1 MKRFNTSIKRLM
13 EAQKD
18 YNFSHRDKAIFLSD
32 WNADLERVMYP
43 SFDFGKELY
52 SRSAIGN
59 YHYWTD
65 ELNYKSHFQQCF
77 QDLFHTTLS
86 NDNFL
91 IGNNGSSSIMLSLM
105 ALKELGVDKLLAFTP
120 IYYSAI
126 KLFEMLDYQM
136 YRFDLKIENDF
147 EINLKQLEDEI
158 VRNNIEAIYITDPIF
173 SSGIEISENIYN
185 QICDLSRK
193 YNTWIV
199 IDYIYGGMDW
209 NASNYVISD
218 KIAHII
224 NSFSNYIVVE
234 SIAKRLFING
244 VKTATVF
251 STPQIIKKIS
261 RLSIYTVGSMC
272 CLQLHM
278 LRKIYNTEN
287 TNAVN
292 GVIKENI
299 IEASRRFNQVLSFM
313 RGKNCIISSCNSSY
327 FFLMGIPYPHKVEDM
342 DYAINILNQTGV
354 LTVPHSRYLL
364 SNNQYYIFR
373 INLLINRQDLFE
385 GLSKISS
392 LI

>member
-13 EAQKD
+13 QAQKE
-18 YNFSHRDKAIFLSD
+18 YNFSNREKAIFLSD
-32 WNADLERVMYP
+32 WNAELEKVMYP

-52 SRSAIGN
+52 SRSAMGN

-77 QDLFHTTLS
+77 HDLFRSTLS

-91 IGNNGSSSIMLSLM
+91 IGNNGSSSMMLSLM
-105 ALKELGVDKLLAFTP
+105 ALKELGVGKILAFTP

-136 YRFDLKIENDF
+136 YRFDLKMENDF
-147 EINLKQLEDEI
+147 EINIEQLEDEI
-158 VRNNIEAIYITDPIF
+158 VRNNIEVIYITDPIF
-173 SSGIEISENIYN
+173 SSGVEIPQNIYT
-185 QICDLSRK
+185 QIRDLSLK
-193 YNTWIV
+193 YNIWIV

-209 NASNYVISD
+209 NISNYVISD

-244 VKTATVF
+244 IKTATVF
-251 STPQIIKKIS
+251 STSQIIKKIS

-278 LRKIYNTEN
+278 LRQIYNTEN
-287 TNAVN
+287 ASAIND
-292 GVIKENI
+292 VIKENI

-313 RGKNCIISSCNSSY
+313 SGKNCIISSCNSSY
-327 FFLMGIPYPHKVEDM
+327 FFLIGIPYQHEVDDM
-342 DYAINILNQTGV
+342 DYAIKILNQTGV

-373 INLLINRQDLFE
+373 INLLINKQDLFK
-385 GLSKISS
+385 GLSKISD

>member
-18 YNFSHRDKAIFLSD
+18 YNSSHKEKAIFLSD
-32 WNADLERVMYP
+32 WDVELEKVIYP
-43 SFDFGKELY
+43 SFDFGTELH

-65 ELNYKSHFQQCF
+65 ELNFKSHFRQYF
-77 QDLFHTTLS
+77 QDVFHTALS
-86 NDNFL
+86 NDSFL
-91 IGNNGSSSIMLSLM
+91 IGSNGSSSIMLSLM
-105 ALKELGVDKLLAFTP
+105 ALKELGIDKILAFTP

-126 KLFEMLDYQM
+126 KLFDMLGYQM
-136 YRFDLKIENDF
+136 YRFDLEIENDF
-147 EINLKQLEDEI
+147 KISIERLEDEI
-158 VRNNIEAIYITDPIF
+158 IRNNIEAIYITDPIF
-173 SSGIEISENIYN
+173 SSGIEISEDTYN
-185 QICDLSRK
+185 QISDLSQK
-193 YNTWIV
+193 YNIWII

-209 NASNYVISD
+209 TANSYIISN
-218 KIAHII
+218 KINYII
-224 NSFSNYIVVE
+224 NKFNNYIVIE

-272 CLQLHM
+272 CLQLHA
-278 LRKIYNTEN
+278 LRNIYDTA
-287 TNAVN
+287 NAN
-292 GVIKENI
+292 AINDVIKENI
-299 IEASRRFNQVLSFM
+299 AESYRRFNQILTFM
-313 RGKNCIISSCNSSY
+313 RGKNCIISSCNCSY
-327 FFLMGIPYPHKVEDM
+327 FFLMGIPYQYKIEDM
-342 DYAINILNQTGV
+342 DYAINILKQVGV

-373 INLLINRQDLFE
+373 INLLINKQDLFD
-385 GLSKISS
+385 GIAKISS

>member
-1 MKRFNTSIKRLM
+1 M
-13 EAQKD
+13 
-18 YNFSHRDKAIFLSD
+18 
-32 WNADLERVMYP
+32 
-43 SFDFGKELY
+43 
-52 SRSAIGN
+52 GN

-65 ELNYKSHFQQCF
+65 ELNYKTHYQQYF
-77 QDLFHTTLS
+77 QDVFHNPLN

-105 ALKELGVDKLLAFTP
+105 ALKELGVGKILAFTP

-136 YRFDLKIENDF
+136 YRFDLNIENDF
-147 EINLKQLEDEI
+147 DINIEQLEDEI
-158 VRNNIEAIYITDPIF
+158 VRNNIEVIYITDPIF
-173 SSGIEISENIYN
+173 STGIEISENVYN
-185 QICDLSRK
+185 QIGELSRK
-193 YNTWIV
+193 HNIWIV
-199 IDYIYGGMDW
+199 IDYIYGGMGW
-209 NASNYVISD
+209 NENNYIISD
-218 KIAHII
+218 KIVHIM
-224 NSFSNYIVVE
+224 NNFDNYIVIE

-251 STPQIIKKIS
+251 SSPQIIKKIS

-278 LRKIYNTEN
+278 LREIYNTEN
-287 TNAVN
+287 TNAIN

-299 IEASRRFNQVLSFM
+299 IEASRRFNQIISIM

-327 FFLMGIPYPHKVEDM
+327 FFLMGIPYPHKIEDM
-342 DYAINILNQTGV
+342 DYAINILKQIGV

-364 SNNQYYIFR
+364 SNNKYYIFR

>member
-1 MKRFNTSIKRLM
+1 MKRFNTSIKELM

-18 YNFSHRDKAIFLSD
+18 YNSSCKEKAIFLSD
-32 WNADLERVMYP
+32 WNAELEKVMYP
-43 SFDFGKELY
+43 SFDLGKELY
-52 SRSAIGN
+52 NKSAIGN

-77 QDLFHTTLS
+77 QDLFHAKLS

-91 IGNNGSSSIMLSLM
+91 IGNNGSSAIMLSLM
-105 ALKELGVDKLLAFTP
+105 ALKELGIDKILAFTP
-120 IYYSAI
+120 IYYSVI

-147 EINLKQLEDEI
+147 EINVEQLEDEI

-173 SSGIEISENIYN
+173 SSGIEISPKIYN
-185 QICDLSRK
+185 KICDLCRK
-193 YNTWIV
+193 HNTWIV
-199 IDYIYGGMDW
+199 IDYIYGGMNW
-209 NASNYVISD
+209 NANNYIISN
-218 KIAHII
+218 KITHII
-224 NSFSNYIVVE
+224 NNFSNYIVIE

-244 VKTATVF
+244 IKTATVF

-278 LRKIYNTEN
+278 LREIYNTK
-287 TNAVN
+287 NANVIN
-292 GVIKENI
+292 SVIKENI
-299 IEASRRFNQVLSFM
+299 IEASKRFNQVLSFT
-313 RGKNCIISSCNSSY
+313 RGKNCIISPCNCSY

-342 DYAINILNQTGV
+342 NYAINILNQTGV

-373 INLLINRQDLFE
+373 INLLINKQDLFE
-385 GLSKISS
+385 GLSKISG